1 MLNYYRK
8 SNVLKSILKIFPF
21 PEKLNINLSL
31 ATIFKIFKIEE
42 LVTVTF
48 FKFYSSGKW

>member
-8 SNVLKSILKIFPF
+8 SNVLKSIFKIFPF

-42 LVTVTF
+42 LVTCSNVF
-48 FKFYSSGKW
+48 QIL